1 MEIYRFL
8 KENGKNNVST
18 IVGAFKLT
26 QPTISYHL
34 KEMRD
39 AGILV
44 SQKLGK
50 EVYYSLSGQCPS
62 STEDCVLNQ
71 LKFHN

>member
-8 KENGKNNVST
+8 KEHGKNNVST
-18 IVGAFKLT
+18 IVGAFNLT

-39 AGILV
+39 SGILISKKV
-44 SQKLGK
+44 GK
-50 EVYYSLSGQCPS
+50 EVYYTLSGRCPS
-62 STEDCVLNQ
+62 YNQDCVLNQ
-71 LKFHN
+71 VEFPN

>member
-8 KENGKNNVST
+8 KDNGKSNVSS

-39 AGILV
+39 SGILISKKV
-44 SQKLGK
+44 GK
-50 EVYYSLSGQCPS
+50 EVYYSLSGHCPS
-62 STEDCVLNQ
+62 FSQDCVLNSIE
-71 LKFHN
+71 FPA